1 MTVYPLER
9 VRSFR
14 WDVQPTAGT
23 IVDDTVVPRR
33 CAVWRKAFKGSA
45 VSYGAALL
53 GHAPAVSWMRRH
65 RVTVDIG
72 TAGEFSRA
80 VAAGIAPAQLVM
92 HADTDAAVRC
102 AVSGGAGRVIVGT
115 AEQLTELGHSDRVH
129 RVLVDARQV
138 RRLAAQALVCRQVEL
153 IGLHCTLDDPD
164 DPIGVHAL
172 RAAIADMAWIRREHS
187 VVLNR
192 ISLSGLDAG
201 ALSAEPRVLRQIADA
216 VGEVVGDNCARFRFP
231 RPALTVAPRTI
242 RLIQKRFR

>member
-1 MTVYPLER
+1 MTAECSLGRPVWRFDQRKERLGEPLAFPDERAVASERGMTVYPLER

-102 AVSGGAGRVIVGT
+102 AVSGERAVSSSVPPSNSPNSATVTGYT
-115 AEQLTELGHSDRVH
+115 
-129 RVLVDARQV
+129 
-138 RRLAAQALVCRQVEL
+138 VCWSMR
-153 IGLHCTLDDPD
+153 
-164 DPIGVHAL
+164 
-172 RAAIADMAWIRREHS
+172 
-187 VVLNR
+187 
-192 ISLSGLDAG
+192 
-201 ALSAEPRVLRQIADA
+201 
-216 VGEVVGDNCARFRFP
+216 ARFVGWPP
-231 RPALTVAPRTI
+231 RHWCAARSS
-242 RLIQKRFR
+242 